1 MMNTQRFRDYLN
13 YIWLNKN
20 YRLSL
25 YLGAATLLWLGTG
38 LIGSDPSSKEVAA
51 PVEEAKTRVQARF
64 VEAQDYQPSIRVRAR
79 TQANRHVSIRAEIS
93 GRVVALLAKEGQA
106 VKRGEVICE
115 LALEDRQLR
124 FREAK
129 SAVEQAQLEYDG
141 ALRLKSGGYQSA
153 TAIAGA
159 KARLDSAKANLLRSE
174 IDLANVKIRAPF
186 SGVVD
191 SHSVDVGDFM
201 DRGDECGV
209 VMDLNPIIV
218 RGRASET
225 EVGRIEI
232 GSEASGA
239 LLTGQKVVGEVT
251 LVGYAPDEVTRSFP
265 VEISVDNPGLNLRSG
280 ITTDMVIPTNRVLAH
295 VISPSLLS
303 LDDVGG
309 LGVRTL
315 KDNHQVEFVRI
326 ELIGDH
332 EQGVW
337 VSGLPDR
344 ALVITQ
350 GQEYVSDGEIVE
362 AVVVNP
368 AKQHLVEETSAPEKG
383 TITAKPNTDSTSAE
397 MVKPGT
403 STQPIAAD
411 TDASAAKAETAVNT
425 VETADL

>member
-1 MMNTQRFRDYLN
+1 MMNTQRFRDYLD
-13 YIWLNKN
+13 YIWSNKN

-25 YLGAATLLWLGTG
+25 YLGAATLFWLGTG
-38 LIGSDPSSKEVAA
+38 LIGSEPKSKEAVGA
-51 PVEEAKTRVQARF
+51 VEEAKMRVQARYID
-64 VEAQDYQPSIRVRAR
+64 AQDYQPSIRVRAR
-79 TQANRHVSIRAEIS
+79 TQANRHVSIRAEVS

-129 SAVEQAQLEYDG
+129 SAVEQAQMEYNG

-209 VMDLNPIIV
+209 VMDLNPIII

-251 LVGYAPDEVTRSFP
+251 LVGYASDEVTRSFP
-265 VEISVDNPGLNLRSG
+265 VEVSVDNPNLNLRSG
-280 ITTDMVIPTNRVLAH
+280 ITTDVVIPTNRVLAH

-303 LDDVGG
+303 LDDAGG

-337 VSGLPDR
+337 VSGLTER
-344 ALVITQ
+344 VLVITQ
-350 GQEYVSDGEIVE
+350 GQEYVSDGELVD

-368 AKQHLVEETSAPEKG
+368 VMEQVAEEALAPKIE
-383 TITAKPNTDSTSAE
+383 TDAQLEDTDSAE
-397 MVKPGT
+397 AMMLESNAT
-403 STQPIAAD
+403 TQPVAAD
-411 TDASAAKAETAVNT
+411 LDASAAKVEAVVNT

>member
-1 MMNTQRFRDYLN
+1 MMNTQRFRDYLD
-13 YIWLNKN
+13 YIWSNKN

-25 YLGAATLLWLGTG
+25 YLGTATLIWLGSG
-38 LIGSDPSSKEVAA
+38 LIGSEPESKEVAA
-51 PVEEAKTRVQARF
+51 PAEIAKMRVQARYI
-64 VEAQDYQPSIRVRAR
+64 EARDYQPSIRVRAR

-124 FREAK
+124 LRETK
-129 SAVEQAQLEYDG
+129 SAVEQAQMEYDG

-159 KARLDSAKANLLRSE
+159 KSRLDSAKANLLRSE

-218 RGRASET
+218 RGRVSET
-225 EVGRIEI
+225 EVGHIEI

-239 LLTGQKVVGEVT
+239 LLTGQKVAGEVT
-251 LVGYAPDEVTRSFP
+251 LVGYASDEVTRSFP
-265 VEISVDNPGLNLRSG
+265 VEVSVDNPDLNLRSG
-280 ITTDMVIPTNRVLAH
+280 ITTDIVIPTHRVMAH

-303 LDDVGG
+303 LDDAGG

-337 VSGLPDR
+337 VSGLTER

-350 GQEYVSDGEIVE
+350 GQEYVSDGELVE

-368 AKQHLVEETSAPEKG
+368 PMEQVAEEILAPKIDANAVLQNADRPDSEVTESA
-383 TITAKPNTDSTSAE
+383 
-397 MVKPGT
+397 V
-403 STQPIAAD
+403 TQPVAAD
-411 TDASAAKAETAVNT
+411 RDASAAKVETVVNT